1 MKMED
6 KMQNKESEQQK
17 IILKEINKKLEEDIS
32 DLKLKK
38 LKVKSQ
44 IHQTNELEQQKIL
57 LHELFEVMLRDSD
70 KSMDRTLDILSHE
83 FRTPLVPI
91 KAYVD
96 MLLAGLFG
104 ELTENQKEKV
114 KILQE
119 NVSHLGNLVS
129 NAIESKMLDSSK
141 IVLNKTSNDI
151 SKLVIHTISNLDKK
165 TRESGTH
172 IYFSDKPIF
181 ALFDAKR
188 ISQVLTNLIENSIKS
203 IQKYQTGS
211 YFGTGK
217 ISIIIKEKDNF
228 ILVSVEDNG
237 GGIPKEKVS
246 KLFTKYGKVDSSST
260 RNDVGIGLGLHM
272 CKQIISAHD
281 GRIWIESQE
290 KKGTKAYFTLP
301 TQLPSKN

>member
-1 MKMED
+1 MKTED
-6 KMQNKESEQQK
+6 KMQNKEFEQQK

-32 DLKLKK
+32 DLKLKE
-38 LKVKSQ
+38 LKAKSQ
-44 IHQTNELEQQKIL
+44 IYQTKELEQQKIL
-57 LHELFEVMLRDSD
+57 LHELFEVMLRDNN
-70 KSMDRTLDILSHE
+70 KSVDITLDILSHE

-91 KAYVD
+91 KTYAD

-104 ELTENQKEKV
+104 ELTESQKEKV

-119 NVSHLGNLVS
+119 NVSHLSNVVS
-129 NAIESKMLDSSK
+129 NAIESSMLDSSK
-141 IVLNKTSNDI
+141 IALNKTPNDI

-181 ALFDAKR
+181 ALFDTKK
-188 ISQVLTNLIENSIKS
+188 ISQVITNLMENSIKS

-217 ISIIIKEKDNF
+217 ISISIKEKDDF
-228 ILVSVEDNG
+228 LLVSVEDNG
-237 GGIPKEKVS
+237 GGIPNEKLS
-246 KLFTKYGKVDSSST
+246 KLFTKYGKVDASST
-260 RNDVGIGLGLHM
+260 RNDVGIGLGLYL

-290 KKGTKAYFTLP
+290 KKGTKVYFTLP
-301 TQLPSKN
+301 AQLPLKN